1 MDERRFSGYYKYFQW
16 KDPPTDVVFET
27 KLRCV
32 FDATPEAQSVQHV
45 AKDVRNF
52 VVLCST

>member
-1 MDERRFSGYYKYFQW
+1 MIIINIFQW
-16 KDPPTDVVFET
+16 RDPPTDTVFET

-32 FDATPEAQSVQHV
+32 FDVTPETQPAS
-45 AKDVRNF
+45 KDVNVRDF